1 MLQPWVTSG
10 AKESISSTECAI
22 QVVCRADQGKVC
34 ECLGKVSQ
42 CFSVRSCFFSE
53 QPEVIGIGQHFLED
67 QPRVFEPG
75 PVLSSRSS
83 QGLDEPECANVESA
97 VFPGQPIQS
106 AFHVVTVDQ
115 TIRHDTAC
123 LRRLLDGLERRKHSW
138 IGGAMKNTSGMI
150 RFAASSVSLP

>member
-10 AKESISSTECAI
+10 VKESLSSTECAI
-22 QVVCRADQGKVC
+22 QVVCRADQRKVR

-83 QGLDEPECANVESA
+83 QGLDEPERAVDCHPTHHFRVEKVLLSTSYLPNSF
-97 VFPGQPIQS
+97 VFLIPMVADPVHQLSKADPK
-106 AFHVVTVDQ
+106 VV
-115 TIRHDTAC
+115 RN
-123 LRRLLDGLERRKHSW
+123 RRPVLVVEINRVH
-138 IGGAMKNTSGMI
+138 
-150 RFAASSVSLP
+150 